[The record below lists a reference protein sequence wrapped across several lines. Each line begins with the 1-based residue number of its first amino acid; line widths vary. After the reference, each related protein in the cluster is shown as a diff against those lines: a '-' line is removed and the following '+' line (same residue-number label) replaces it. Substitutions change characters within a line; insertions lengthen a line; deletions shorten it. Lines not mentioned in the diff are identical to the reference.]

1 MNPQSEMD
9 KKHKILIIDDE
20 KPLLLGLK
28 ALMRRNGYEV
38 FAAEGGQTGLDLAKS
53 EHPDLIICDVMM
65 PPPDG
70 FKLRELLGQDPET
83 SAIPFIFLTAHTGQ
97 EEKLIGLTSGA
108 DDYITKPFD
117 KDELLLRVK
126 GLLRRSS
133 IEREIGRSEM
143 ERQAEEKMENFKHEV
158 LQNLH
163 HEMRTPM
170 VNILMPLEAPI
181 SEKFGEPEEKMR
193 FLDMAVNNAHRL
205 HGLLEDMIMLSN
217 IDHGNF
223 NTIRQSVD
231 TEGIKSMLRQ
241 DLNRYVDKQLDVAI
255 HFQIKGELYAP
266 RNEYKRACLHLAD
279 NAFKFSQEG
288 GRVEIVLR
296 APGDGSGEFMVRD
309 YGPGIPPEFSEKVFE
324 RFFQVSQGTAR
335 HYEGLGVGLTI
346 ARAVARA
353 LEGDVGL
360 LPVDQGTL
368 VRFWI
373 PPGADHFQNFSQTA

>member
-1 MNPQSEMD
+1 MNDVPQNMD
-9 KKHKILIIDDE
+9 KKHRILIIDDE

-28 ALMRRNGYEV
+28 TLMRRNGYEV
-38 FAAEGGQTGLDLAKS
+38 YSAEGGQQGLELAQK

-70 FKLRELLGQDPET
+70 FELRQLLSRDPET
-83 SAIPFIFLTAHTGQ
+83 GSIPFIFLTAHTGH

-117 KDELLLRVK
+117 KDELLLRVQA
-126 GLLRRSS
+126 LLRRSS

-143 ERQAEEKMENFKHEV
+143 ERQAEEKMENFKQEV
-158 LQNLH
+158 LQNFH

-170 VNILMPLEAPI
+170 VNILIPLEAAI
-181 SEKFGEPEEKMR
+181 SEKFGKPQEKMH

-223 NTIRQSVD
+223 NTIRLPVD
-231 TEGIKSMLRQ
+231 TNGIKSMLRQ
-241 DLNRYVDKQLDVAI
+241 NLNRYADKNLDVFFD
-255 HFQIKGELYAP
+255 FQVKGDLFAP

-279 NAFKFSQEG
+279 NAFKFSPEG
-288 GRVEIVLR
+288 GRVEISLHV
-296 APGDGSGEFMVRD
+296 PGDGSGEYQVRD
-309 YGPGIPPEFSEKVFE
+309 FGPGIPAEHADSVFE

-335 HYEGLGVGLTI
+335 SYEGLGVGLTI
-346 ARAVARA
+346 SRAVARA
-353 LEGDVGL
+353 LEGDVTFI
-360 LPVDQGTL
+360 PVEQGCL
-368 VRFWI
+368 VRFWM
-373 PPGADHFQNFSQTA
+373 PPGVDQFKNFS